1 MNLSLRKSFQSSWKM
16 CAIWVVAWTMFS
28 SSVAAQDVFL
38 TNRAN
43 PSILYEL
50 DLSTNRASEL
60 LRFDENETV
69 HAIAACSGENRI
81 FGIDRNTQEVFVVE
95 LDEIPIRKRR
105 VGRIEVG
112 FLVVQMACSPRG
124 RIFFS
129 NNQNEELYILN
140 PKLCSRDTGLCEVER
155 LGVVESSPGAG
166 DVDIEG
172 ADIEFNPQGELFL
185 LTNGPQGENDR
196 ALYRVSLE
204 GDSCDDNSCA
214 AQRVGDVGTGMDNV
228 GMAILPGGQLI
239 IASNDDNLYEV
250 DDSNAAVTS
259 LGRLS
264 VNGQFLNIRNGDL
277 TALVPCPPTL
287 DFEFAGNGAAVEP
300 GDIIS
305 DQWGPAG
312 ITISTES
319 PQSSPAM
326 IFDSAAAGAGN
337 EDIMTPNEDFGGPGL
352 GSGGEATRSGRNA
365 LPRGHVLVISEDG
378 NSSNPTPA
386 ATGGYIDFE
395 LDPIVARLTEV
406 HVINARRSDGT
417 VIAYDGN
424 GDVIV
429 ERPILATG
437 ANSFQIVPIGAFN
450 VARIRV
456 VYKEPLAI
464 SGIVFCGACGVN
476 Y

>member
-1 MNLSLRKSFQSSWKM
+1 MNRSLREFLSSPLK
-16 CAIWVVAWTMFS
+16 TMAS
-28 SSVAAQDVFL
+28 LVLGWILLGDSVAAQDVFL

-50 DLSTNRASEL
+50 DLTSNRASEI

-81 FGIDRNTQEVFVVE
+81 FGIDRNSQEVFVVE
-95 LDEIPIRKRR
+95 LDEFPVRKREI
-105 VGRIEVG
+105 GRIDVG

-140 PKLCSRDTGLCEVER
+140 PKLCARDTGVCEVER
-155 LGVVESSPGAG
+155 LGVVETSPGAG

-172 ADIEFNPQGELFL
+172 ADIEFNPEGELFL
-185 LTNGPQGENDR
+185 LTNGPQGADDR
-196 ALYRVSLE
+196 ALYRITLD
-204 GDSCDDNSCA
+204 GDACAGDSCA
-214 AQRVGDVGTGMDNV
+214 AQRVGDVGTGTDNV
-228 GMAILPGGQLI
+228 GMAILPGGQLV

-250 DDSNAAVTS
+250 DDGNAAVTS
-259 LGRLS
+259 LGRLTVGS
-264 VNGQFLNIRNGDL
+264 RFLNIRSGDL

-287 DFEFAGNGAAVEP
+287 DFEFSGSGEVLEH
-300 GDIIS
+300 GDVVS
-305 DQWGPAG
+305 EQWTPTG
-312 ITISTES
+312 ITISTNN
-319 PQSSPAM
+319 PQNRPAM
-326 IFDSAAAGAGN
+326 IFDSATTLAGN
-337 EDIMTPNEDFGGPGL
+337 DSIKTPNEDFSGPGV

-365 LPRGHVLVISEDG
+365 LPRGRVLIISEDG
-378 NSSNPTPA
+378 DGSNPTPA
-386 ATGGYIDFE
+386 SSGGYVDFE

-406 HVINARRSDGT
+406 HILNAQRSDGA
-417 VIAYDGN
+417 VIAYDADN
-424 GDVIV
+424 NVIV
-429 ERPILATG
+429 ERPILGLG
-437 ANSFQIVPIGAFN
+437 ANSFQIVPVGAFN

-456 VYKEPLAI
+456 VYKEALAI